1 MHSLKPEDTLP
12 LDTPAIRMA
21 MAKNAPAQTDA
32 KSRLIA
38 RYVERFQLVTRGG
51 LYVDG
56 FAAPQSRNHP
66 EAWTARRV
74 LEINPPRLRTF
85 WLCDIDPKGIDQL
98 RELKEVHDRNP
109 RSRRVFVKEG
119 DFNVLFDEILKS
131 GRIKRRSAVFAL
143 LDQRNTECHWSTVQA
158 LAAYKGRTRIE
169 ILYFLAIGWLH
180 RSLKLSRKPERL
192 AEIDR
197 WWGSDQWLNLKQKTQ
212 IDISQIVCARF
223 QAELGYRYANWWP
236 VYLREGSHKKA
247 FCLIH
252 ATDHPEAPKLM
263 RRAFQDIYGQK
274 DDSPTDRQR
283 PLFTDDD
290 RFGRGAVDDRQDRP
304 GGARS

>member
-85 WLCDIDPKGIDQL
+85 WLCDIDPDGLRQL
-98 RELKEVHDRNP
+98 RDLQSRHNRVP
-109 RSRRVFVKEG
+109 PARRVFVMEG
-119 DFNVLFDEILKS
+119 DFNDRYKEILMG
-131 GRIKRRSAVFAL
+131 GRIKRRTAVFAL

-180 RSLKLSRKPERL
+180 RSLTQSRRPERL

-197 WWGSDQWLNLKQKTQ
+197 WWGGGDWRNLTGKTQ
-212 IDISQIVCARF
+212 VEMCRVFCGRF
-223 QAELGYRYANWWP
+223 QQELGYKYTNWWP
-236 VYLREGSHKKA
+236 VFLKEETRKKA
-247 FCLIH
+247 FALIH

-263 RRAFQDIYGQK
+263 RRAFQDIYGEK

-283 PLFTDDD
+283 PLFADDD
-290 RFGRGAVDDRQDRP
+290 RFGSGVVDKRQDRP
-304 GGARS
+304 GGART

>member
-1 MHSLKPEDTLP
+1 VDDLFRHDEMHALKPEDTLP
-12 LDTPAIRMA
+12 LDTPAVRMA

-85 WLCDIDPKGIDQL
+85 WLCDIDPDGLRQL
-98 RELKEVHDRNP
+98 RDLQSRHNRVP
-109 RSRRVFVKEG
+109 PARRVFVMEG
-119 DFNVLFDEILKS
+119 DFNDRYKEILMG
-131 GRIKRRSAVFAL
+131 GRIKRRTAVFAL

-180 RSLKLSRKPERL
+180 RSLTQSRRPERL

-197 WWGSDQWLNLKQKTQ
+197 WWGGGDW
-212 IDISQIVCARF
+212 
-223 QAELGYRYANWWP
+223 
-236 VYLREGSHKKA
+236 KKA
-247 FCLIH
+247 FSLIH

-263 RRAFQDIYGQK
+263 RRAFQDIYGKK

-283 PLFTDDD
+283 PLFADDD
-290 RFGRGAVDDRQDRP
+290 RFGRGVIDDRQDRP
-304 GGARS
+304 GGAGT